1 MEIEILRIF
10 GKIRSKFNQQCK
22 FIKRF
27 YSRWLFYIE
36 NWQVYPWIPKCFV
49 WPNKNEITLCDLTY
63 FVNVQFDWKNKLC
76 TFSFASNNLVNYT
89 NLFLSILSIWLVYKM
104 HSKMDLFLLKDLKM
118 I

>member
-36 NWQVYPWIPKCFV
+36 SWQVYPWIPKCFV

-63 FVNVQFDWKNKLC
+63 FVNVQCDWKKQALYFFIHIQQLSKLYKP
-76 TFSFASNNLVNYT
+76 FS
-89 NLFLSILSIWLVYKM
+89 K
-104 HSKMDLFLLKDLKM
+104 HSKHLTCL
-118 I
+118 